1 VHIPQEALDDP
12 SSLNAIASPWAWE
25 PGPLVTVG
33 ARVEIFQRQVVG
45 MFASEVRRWRSPSL
59 AGSDAGAGL
68 GRPNTKVQ

>member
-1 VHIPQEALDDP
+1 MHIPQEAGRPKQLERHRQ
-12 SSLNAIASPWAWE
+12 PWALE

-33 ARVEIFQRQVVG
+33 ARVEIFKRQVVG
-45 MFASEVRRWRSPSL
+45 MFAGEVRRWRSPSL